1 MLCRKSKLQFHLHAR
16 TRSPFSFF
24 SLSSALYPKLRSIYR
39 DEIRHCCFCD
49 PGALRPLFIHR
60 LFRRIHGRWK
70 FTSWAVTFSN
80 IKCRGSC
87 FACIIS
93 RIRRIRSPAV
103 RPGILLSLV
112 SVLRGQMH
120 SLKYLLDHASRNGN
134 AAMEHASSGSRLHL
148 GISFPK
154 FRKARDF

>member
-1 MLCRKSKLQFHLHAR
+1 MPCRKSKLQFHLHAR

-39 DEIRHCCFCD
+39 DEIRHRCFCD

-70 FTSWAVTFSN
+70 FTSWTVTFSN
-80 IKCRGSC
+80 VKCRGSC

-93 RIRRIRSPAV
+93 RIRSPAV
-103 RPGILLSLV
+103 RPGILLPLV
-112 SVLRGQMH
+112 SAPRGQMH

-134 AAMEHASSGSRLHL
+134 AATEHASSGSRMHL
-148 GISFPK
+148 EISFPK
-154 FRKARDF
+154 FWRARDF